1 VFSEVDQAIELCRE
15 HLDRTNSTATEIEAF
30 LVRYLLVLIVAKF
43 EAAVRSGLIAEI
55 KANARAR
62 VAAFA
67 VSSVDNVLRSIKLG
81 ELSGVLNKFEPEL
94 GAIFSDGISRIPQA
108 KNAYDNILN
117 NRRTVAHDLG
127 LVQLTFRELCENY
140 ADSKAVVENFIR
152 VLNGS

>member
-1 VFSEVDQAIELCRE
+1 MFSEVDQAIELCRE